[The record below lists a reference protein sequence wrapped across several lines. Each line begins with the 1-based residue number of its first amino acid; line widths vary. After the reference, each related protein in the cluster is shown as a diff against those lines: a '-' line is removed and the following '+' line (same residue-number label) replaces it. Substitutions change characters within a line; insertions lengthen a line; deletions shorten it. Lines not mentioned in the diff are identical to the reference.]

1 MPEHLLDTNVLSK
14 IFYGNVDVKNFVDS
28 LDVGIE
34 TIVYIECIQ
43 GSISDSDK
51 RRIKKSLQS
60 LKYYSLNDDIAR
72 NAIELIDAYSNVRGL
87 FLADAIIAA
96 TALHYDLTLITY
108 NTKDFEFIGDLKY
121 LTPVV

>member
-1 MPEHLLDTNVLSK
+1 MAEHLLDTNVLSK
-14 IFYGNVDVKNFVDS
+14 IFYGNVDVKNFVDR

-43 GSISDSDK
+43 GSISNSDK
-51 RRIKKSLQS
+51 RRIQKSLQS

-72 NAIELIDAYSNVRGL
+72 NAIELIDAHSNVRGL

-96 TALHYDLTLITY
+96 TALHYDLTLITF
-108 NTKDFEFIGDLKY
+108 NTKDFEFIEDLKY
-121 LTPVV
+121 LTPII

>member
-1 MPEHLLDTNVLSK
+1 MAEHLLDTNVLSK
-14 IFYGNVDVKNFVDS
+14 IFYGNVAVKNFVEN
-28 LDVGIE
+28 LAVGIE

-43 GSISDSDK
+43 GSISSSDK
-51 RRIKKSLQS
+51 RRIRKSLQS

-72 NAIELIDAYSNVRGL
+72 NAIELIDAHSNVRGL

-108 NTKDFEFIGDLKY
+108 NTKDFGFIEDLKY